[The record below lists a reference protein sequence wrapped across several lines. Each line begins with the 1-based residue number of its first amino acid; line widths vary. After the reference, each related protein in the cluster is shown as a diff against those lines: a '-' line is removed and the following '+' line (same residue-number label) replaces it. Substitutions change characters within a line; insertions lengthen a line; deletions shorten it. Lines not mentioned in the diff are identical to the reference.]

1 MTGSG
6 TIGDPYIIYNVD
18 DLQAMESDLT
28 AYYELANNINAS
40 DTSGWNEG
48 AGFLPIGQAGNF
60 TGQLDGK
67 GYVVTGLCINRSGV
81 WVGLF
86 KVIGSAGV
94 VKNIGL
100 EDCDIVGVGA
110 CLAYENNGEIDSCYA
125 TGTVA
130 DPAASLLAGLVGVND
145 GAITKCYSEA
155 DIDAQGGDAGGLVC
169 ENNGTITDCYA
180 RGSVWAYGYAGGL
193 VMYHRGTIT
202 NSYSTGAVYGD
213 SAAGGLVEN
222 GYLEDTINSF
232 WDTQT
237 SGQAASEGGTGKT
250 TAQMKTESTFTD
262 AGWNFAAIWTICS
275 GVNNDYPCLL
285 GVTPSCVLAPVIVF
299 TPTVTTDPA
308 TEIQKA
314 FATPNGTLAGDGG
327 EACTCGFEWGET
339 IVYGNTTPT
348 QSRTTGQTFSQ
359 TIGGLLP
366 GSTYHFRAFATNS
379 VGTSYGADRT
389 LTTQQEPAIIAAIMN
404 RAYALSRR
412 EL

>member
-6 TIGDPYIIYNVD
+6 TPGDPYIIYNVN
-18 DLQAMESDLT
+18 DLQAMENDLT
-28 AYYELANNINAS
+28 AYYELANDIDAS
-40 DTSGWNEG
+40 ATIGWNGG
-48 AGFLPIGQAGNF
+48 AGFLPIAWAGTF
-60 TGQLDGK
+60 SGQLDGK
-67 GYVVTGLCINRSGV
+67 RHKVTDLHINRSGV
-81 WVGLF
+81 QVGLF
-86 KVIGSAGV
+86 NVIGSAGV

-193 VMYHRGTIT
+193 VSYHRGTIT

-222 GYLEDTINSF
+222 GYEEDTINSF

-262 AGWNFAAIWTICS
+262 AGWDFAAIWTICS

-285 GVTPSCVLAPVIVF
+285 GITPSCVLAPVI
-299 TPTVTTDPA
+299 PIVTTNPA
-308 TEIQKA
+308 TDILQT
-314 FATPNGTLAGDGG
+314 FATPNGTLVDDGR
-327 EACTCGFEWGET
+327 EACACGFEWGET
-339 IVYGNTTPT
+339 IAYGNTTPT

-359 TIGGLLP
+359 IVGGLLP
-366 GSTYHFRAFATNS
+366 GTTYHFKAFATNS
-379 VGTSYGADRT
+379 AGTGYGADRT
-389 LTTQQEPAIIAAIMN
+389 FTTQALVIIN